1 MLRGAALAFVIGW
14 LLWFWLDKNPAM
26 LGPLPP
32 PANDD
37 YIRNFQ
43 IAIDLVKQARIK
55 AAYVYIWKAHYIV
68 LSLAVGL
75 TIGALLGAL
84 SRSLSRKKFRK
95 HYLPERKNKEKASQ
109 QE

>member
-1 MLRGAALAFVIGW
+1 MLRGTALAFVAGW
-14 LLWFWLDKNPAM
+14 LLWFWLDKNPAT

-43 IAIDLVKQARIK
+43 IAIDLVKQARLK

-68 LSLAVGL
+68 LSLAIGL
-75 TIGALLGAL
+75 AIGALLGAL
-84 SRSLSRKKFRK
+84 SRSRFRKKFRK
-95 HYLPERKNKEKASQ
+95 FYLPERKEKEKTSSQ
-109 QE
+109 E

>member
-1 MLRGAALAFVIGW
+1 MLRGTALAFVAGW
-14 LLWFWLDKNPAM
+14 LLWFWLDKNPAT

-43 IAIDLVKQARIK
+43 IAIDLVKQARLK

-75 TIGALLGAL
+75 AIGGLLGAL

-95 HYLPERKNKEKASQ
+95 FYLPERKEKEKPSSQ
-109 QE
+109 E

>member
-1 MLRGAALAFVIGW
+1 MLRSAALAFVAGW
-14 LLWFWLDKNPAM
+14 LLWFWLDKNPAT
-26 LGPLPP
+26 LGPLPS

-43 IAIDLVKQARIK
+43 VAIDLVKQSRLK
-55 AAYVYIWKAHYIV
+55 AAYVYIWNAHYIV
-68 LSLAVGL
+68 LSLAAGL
-75 TIGALLGAL
+75 AIGALLGAL

-95 HYLPERKNKEKASQ
+95 LYLPERKDKKKASP

>member
-1 MLRGAALAFVIGW
+1 MLRGTALAFVAGW
-14 LLWFWLDKNPAM
+14 LLWFWLDKNPAT

-43 IAIDLVKQARIK
+43 ITIDLVKHARIR

-68 LSLAVGL
+68 LSLAAGL
-75 TIGALLGAL
+75 AIGAVLGAL
-84 SRSLSRKKFRK
+84 SRSLSRQKFRK
-95 HYLPERKNKEKASQ
+95 LYLPERKNKDKASQ
-109 QE
+109 EE